1 MDSFDVKTLIFD
13 RTQNDILEAKLLIE
27 KIKENGFNSLS
38 DEEKE
43 TWNIGLKACLND
55 TDLNRIEKCCKYF
68 EDLFYIDNMETKTN
82 WLKSDIPTDI
92 EIKRIL
98 KNIETIRNLYYFI
111 PKDTPT
117 TPTQPLN
124 TIEKIND
131 VEKILYKKYIYINGN
146 INNTNYCND
155 NFYSGDVLRG
165 LL

>member
-27 KIKENGFNSLS
+27 KIKTDGFNSLS
-38 DEEKE
+38 SEEKE
-43 TWNIGLKACLND
+43 KWNSGLKACLND
-55 TDLNRIEKCCKYF
+55 TDINRIEECCCYF
-68 EDLFYIDNMETKTN
+68 ADLLDIDMEIKTD
-82 WLKSDIPTDI
+82 WQKMDVPTDV

-98 KNIETIRNLYYFI
+98 KNVETIRNLYSFVSE
-111 PKDTPT
+111 DTPT

-146 INNTNYCND
+146 LDNTNYCND
-155 NFYSGDVLRG
+155 NFYSGDVLTG